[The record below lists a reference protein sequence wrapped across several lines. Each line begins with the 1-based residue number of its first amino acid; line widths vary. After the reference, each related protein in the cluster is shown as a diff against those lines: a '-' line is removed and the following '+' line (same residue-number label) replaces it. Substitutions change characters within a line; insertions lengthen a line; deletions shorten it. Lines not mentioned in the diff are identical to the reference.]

1 MGKKVKMSGIKS
13 LFVMLLI
20 SVILSLEGCGD
31 YGEINDVSTTPAASL
46 AATEEPDIE
55 ESEASVFHFRSEKH
69 LNDHYEKHGV
79 EMGFTSPEEYEKA
92 ASAVVNDPEA
102 LHKLEKDDGDDVYY
116 LEKTNEF
123 VVVSTDGY
131 IRTYFLPDA
140 GIAYYNK
147 Q

>member
-1 MGKKVKMSGIKS
+1 MGKKV
-13 LFVMLLI
+13 FALLCI
-20 SVILSLEGCGD
+20 TVILALAGCSD
-31 YGEINDVSTTPAASL
+31 YVEINDISAPPASTLTAEED
-46 AATEEPDIE
+46 TEIG

-69 LNDHYEKHGV
+69 LNDHYEKHGE
-79 EMGFTSPEEYEKA
+79 EMG
-92 ASAVVNDPEA
+92 ASAVVNNPES

-131 IRTYFLPDA
+131 IRTYFRPDA
-140 GIAYYNK
+140 GSAYYNK